1 MHDTPKPSDRPG
13 NPATPGP
20 DRLLEPISGR
30 ILTYLRRRSVD
41 PPHRLPGCKGM
52 AKAIRRT
59 LSPDDSIR
67 PGPIGASALRRMGKT
82 TRDGITSRT
91 EARKNSHSE
100 ATLQPQ
106 GHVNAPRGSDLPDQ
120 GQKEQ
125 PRGSDPSGPRSR
137 QRATRGPLDQ
147 RQSLP
152 FETIDC
158 PRRVASPEIGR
169 FLWPRS

>member
-1 MHDTPKPSDRPG
+1 MHNTPKPSDRPG

-67 PGPIGASALRRMGKT
+67 PGPIGATPRHGLGQT
-82 TRDGITSRT
+82 TQNGITSRPK
-91 EARKNSHSE
+91 ARKNSRAE
-100 ATLQPQ
+100 PILQPQ
-106 GHVNAPRGSDLPDQ
+106 GHVNAPRESDLPDR
-120 GQKEQ
+120 GQKKQ
-125 PRGSDPSGPRSR
+125 PLGSDPSTPRSR
-137 QRATRGPLDQ
+137 QRATRKRPPGP
-147 RQSLP
+147 RPERTATRKRSFGP
-152 FETIDC
+152 EVTST
-158 PRRVASPEIGR
+158 RHARAS
-169 FLWPRS
+169 

>member
-82 TRDGITSRT
+82 TRDGITSRPK
-91 EARKNSHSE
+91 ARKNSRAE
-100 ATLQPQ
+100 PILQPK
-106 GHVNAPRGSDLPDQ
+106 GHVNAPRGSDLPVKS
-120 GQKEQ
+120 QKEQ
-125 PRGSDPSGPRSR
+125 PRGSDV
-137 QRATRGPLDQ
+137 QTRGHVNA
-147 RQSLP
+147 
-152 FETIDC
+152 
-158 PRRVASPEIGR
+158 PREGLLTNAKASHSR
-169 FLWPRS
+169 RSTVRAASHRPI